1 MNDLRAQAAQI
12 WTDLKAWASQH
23 VAITCLSA
31 AVVILILI
39 AWAR

>member
-1 MNDLRAQAAQI
+1 MNDLKAQAAAI
-12 WTDLKAWASQH
+12 WRDFTAWCAAH
-23 VAITCLSA
+23 VAISCLSA